1 MTLTPSYLVCDLA
14 GFGGR
19 WRALCSADD
28 SDADGGA
35 LMDVALMMSVLVP
48 VWRRLPKR
56 SGPRLSAWQDFYDS
70 TYGDTWTKCAGE
82 QYRNNPCAC
91 QESPDEVHKMH
102 VDFTTTAARA
112 SSSRSLLQ
120 TDEEEEEP
128 LEPQGLFFGVQWC
141 ERAPATA
148 LAHASTLTT
157 TTYTRPPHTRRAHL

>member
-1 MTLTPSYLVCDLA
+1 MWWDW
-14 GFGGR
+14 G
-19 WRALCSADD
+19 ALCSSD
-28 SDADGGA
+28 SAGAGGTERA
-35 LMDVALMMSVLVP
+35 ARVEETPEEIWA
-48 VWRRLPKR
+48 KE
-56 SGPRLSAWQDFYDS
+56 LSAWQDFYDS